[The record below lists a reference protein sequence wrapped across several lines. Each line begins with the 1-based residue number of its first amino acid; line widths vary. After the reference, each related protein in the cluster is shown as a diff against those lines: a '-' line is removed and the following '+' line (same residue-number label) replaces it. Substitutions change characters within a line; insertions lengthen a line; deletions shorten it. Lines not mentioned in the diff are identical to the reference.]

1 MDISPFF
8 ITDEYGYSLCLD
20 TGSDFCRDVFTSR
33 ADEGFEG
40 SGYDW
45 DALAAQFLNEC
56 MPYLI
61 QYIIF
66 DSEAGMFCAMSED
79 REVLEDLAKGL
90 LELCVDKDRLAD
102 ILSRA
107 EHI

>member
-20 TGSDFCRDVFTSR
+20 TGEGFCREIFAAR
-33 ADEGFEG
+33 EHEGFEG

-45 DALAAQFLNEC
+45 DALVAQYLNEC

-61 QYIIF
+61 QYVIF

-90 LELCVDKDRLAD
+90 IELSQDKDRMAD
-102 ILSRA
+102 IFSRA